1 VAFAAG
7 VGITPIRALL
17 DDVPPSVDVTVVYRV
32 ASTDEDS
39 IAMRDELEEIVSR
52 RGWKLIY
59 LPGPRSAYALSVDY
73 LTSLVPQ
80 LVSSDVYVCGPQ
92 SFADA
97 IRSAARIA
105 GVPPRRVHYEAFA
118 F

>member
-1 VAFAAG
+1 M
-7 VGITPIRALL
+7 
-17 DDVPPSVDVTVVYRV
+17 YRV

-39 IAMRDELEEIVSR
+39 IAMRDELEGDR
-52 RGWKLIY
+52 LAAWLKLIY

-80 LVSSDVYVCGPQ
+80 LVSSDVYVWA
-92 SFADA
+92 SEFADA